1 LVVVFRVGVVV
12 FRAGVVVF
20 RTRVDTRDTR
30 DGAADLRAPEAR
42 RAADMLRDGLIL
54 ALSVTRRAGIMIGFV
69 LLYFTNS
76 Y

>member
-1 LVVVFRVGVVV
+1 LVVV

-30 DGAADLRAPEAR
+30 DGADLRAPEAR
-42 RAADMLRDGLIL
+42 RAADMLRDALIL
-54 ALSVTRRAGIMIGFV
+54 ALSVTRRAGIMFGFV